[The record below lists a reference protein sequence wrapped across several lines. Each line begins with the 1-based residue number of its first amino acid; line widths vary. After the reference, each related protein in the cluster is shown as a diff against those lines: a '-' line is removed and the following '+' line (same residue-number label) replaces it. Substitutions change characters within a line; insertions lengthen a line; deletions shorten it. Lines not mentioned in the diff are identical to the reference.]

1 MIRLKRND
9 FVDLV
14 GSCYAQLP
22 PAILSYLE
30 NLDIVVEDW
39 PNDELMAETQTEH
52 PGDLLGLYTG
62 VSRLER
68 GYDMPSLPDKITLF
82 QRSIEAICRSKE
94 EVSLEV
100 TKTLRHEVGHY
111 LGMDEEDLDRLG
123 YS

>member
-1 MIRLKRND
+1 MIRLRCAE

-30 NLDIVVEDW
+30 NLDVVVEDW
-39 PNDELMAETQTEH
+39 PNDELMTETQIEH

-82 QRSIEAICRSKE
+82 QRSIEAICQSKE

-111 LGMDEEDLDRLG
+111 LGMDEEELDRLG